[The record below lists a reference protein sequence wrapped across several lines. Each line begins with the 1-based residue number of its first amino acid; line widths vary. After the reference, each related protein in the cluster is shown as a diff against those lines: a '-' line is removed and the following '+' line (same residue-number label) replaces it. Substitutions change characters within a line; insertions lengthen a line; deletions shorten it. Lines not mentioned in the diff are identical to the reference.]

1 MGVRI
6 KVASVCLLG
15 CLVLTGF
22 DKRVTETTAKKSES
36 ARGLDLKELPLPVI
50 ETAQKAVPSIAF
62 MTVEKQSSWRRGQ
75 FYRIWG
81 MDEKSRTLY
90 MEISAAG
97 KLIERPKVVKEKEKE
112 AQGNIGQAQTKLQ
125 PQPQTPVP
133 TPVKIK

>member
-1 MGVRI
+1 
-6 KVASVCLLG
+6 
-15 CLVLTGF
+15 
-22 DKRVTETTAKKSES
+22 
-36 ARGLDLKELPLPVI
+36 
-50 ETAQKAVPSIAF
+50 